1 MSKAEII
8 ARVAEAYWDAMG
20 AVEEVMTDPSP
31 MPFHQ
36 RTIEVHKAILNA
48 RSKAIGKLLVEIE
61 DTPTHRAEPIPD
73 GDTIIKP
80 RPKITIEEP
89 PVKRRGRPR
98 KIDIMLRELNKQI
111 EEGKRRIASLNANP
125 LDPKTYMTEEYRKFL
140 YDRSLQGMAER
151 AAKAGKQKGHKK

>member
-61 DTPTHRAEPIPD
+61 DKPTHRAEPIPSD
-73 GDTIIKP
+73 ETIIKP

-111 EEGKRRIASLNANP
+111 EEGKRRIADLKTKPA
-125 LDPKTYMTEEYRKFL
+125 DPSERVTEEYRQFAL
-140 YDRSLQGMAER
+140 RRAMQMMDER
-151 AAKAGKQKGHKK
+151 ILKAGKQKGRKK